1 MIECGYT
8 GPVELEKPF
17 LISSTH
23 FYWCK
28 GVVLYGFIQHTH
40 LLIVLL
46 VVMVLFGT
54 NRLPEIGAGLGK
66 AIRNFKQASSEL
78 DEVDATFKK
87 DEKDITK

>member
-1 MIECGYT
+1 MDLFSI
-8 GPVELEKPF
+8 P
-17 LISSTH
+17 
-23 FYWCK
+23 
-28 GVVLYGFIQHTH
+28 H

-87 DEKDITK
+87 DEKDITKLGDQPLIFLISFCSGCLKTKRRGDLRFGFVP

>member
-1 MIECGYT
+1 MQGGSPIWIYSAYRIC
-8 GPVELEKPF
+8 
-17 LISSTH
+17 SS
-23 FYWCK
+23 YC
-28 GVVLYGFIQHTH
+28 
-40 LLIVLL
+40 L

>member
-1 MIECGYT
+1 MDLFSI
-8 GPVELEKPF
+8 P
-17 LISSTH
+17 
-23 FYWCK
+23 
-28 GVVLYGFIQHTH
+28 H

-66 AIRNFKQASSEL
+66 AIRNFKQASEL
-78 DEVDATFKK
+78 DEVDASFKK

>member
-1 MIECGYT
+1 MDLFSI
-8 GPVELEKPF
+8 P
-17 LISSTH
+17 
-23 FYWCK
+23 
-28 GVVLYGFIQHTH
+28 H

-46 VVMVLFGT
+46 VVLFGT

-66 AIRNFKQASSEL
+66 ATRNFKQASSEL

>member
-1 MIECGYT
+1 MDLFSI
-8 GPVELEKPF
+8 P
-17 LISSTH
+17 
-23 FYWCK
+23 
-28 GVVLYGFIQHTH
+28 H

-78 DEVDATFKK
+78 DEVDALTFLISFCRGCLKTRRGGPSFWLCALVSVLIK
-87 DEKDITK
+87 PFAQSRFL

>member
-1 MIECGYT
+1 MDLFSI
-8 GPVELEKPF
+8 P
-17 LISSTH
+17 
-23 FYWCK
+23 
-28 GVVLYGFIQHTH
+28 H

-54 NRLPEIGAGLGK
+54 KRLPEIWAGLGK

-87 DEKDITK
+87 DEKDTTK

>member
-1 MIECGYT
+1 MHI
-8 GPVELEKPF
+8 VRLD
-17 LISSTH
+17 LM
-23 FYWCK
+23 
-28 GVVLYGFIQHTH
+28 VV
-40 LLIVLL
+40 VR
-46 VVMVLFGT
+46 T

>member
-1 MIECGYT
+1 MLPGIFQMVNGESYMDLFSI
-8 GPVELEKPF
+8 P
-17 LISSTH
+17 
-23 FYWCK
+23 
-28 GVVLYGFIQHTH
+28 H

-78 DEVDATFKK
+78 DEVDASFKK

>member
-1 MIECGYT
+1 MQGGSPIWIYSAYRIC
-8 GPVELEKPF
+8 
-17 LISSTH
+17 
-23 FYWCK
+23 
-28 GVVLYGFIQHTH
+28 
-40 LLIVLL
+40 LIVLL

>member
-1 MIECGYT
+1 MDLFSI
-8 GPVELEKPF
+8 P
-17 LISSTH
+17 
-23 FYWCK
+23 
-28 GVVLYGFIQHTH
+28 H

-46 VVMVLFGT
+46 VVLFGT

>member
-1 MIECGYT
+1 MDLFSI
-8 GPVELEKPF
+8 P
-17 LISSTH
+17 
-23 FYWCK
+23 
-28 GVVLYGFIQHTH
+28 H

-46 VVMVLFGT
+46 VVMVFGT

>member
-1 MIECGYT
+1 MREVVPAC
-8 GPVELEKPF
+8 LA
-17 LISSTH
+17 
-23 FYWCK
+23 FYPK
-28 GVVLYGFIQHTH
+28 GTPDMMDLFSIPH

>member
-1 MIECGYT
+1 MQGGSPIWIYSAYRIC
-8 GPVELEKPF
+8 
-17 LISSTH
+17 S
-23 FYWCK
+23 
-28 GVVLYGFIQHTH
+28 
-40 LLIVLL
+40 LL

>member
-1 MIECGYT
+1 MDLFSI
-8 GPVELEKPF
+8 P
-17 LISSTH
+17 
-23 FYWCK
+23 
-28 GVVLYGFIQHTH
+28 H

-78 DEVDATFKK
+78 DEVVRGRAPAEGQGQGRRHFRGHGGRLRSLGGGAYAGVSGHRAQTV
-87 DEKDITK
+87 